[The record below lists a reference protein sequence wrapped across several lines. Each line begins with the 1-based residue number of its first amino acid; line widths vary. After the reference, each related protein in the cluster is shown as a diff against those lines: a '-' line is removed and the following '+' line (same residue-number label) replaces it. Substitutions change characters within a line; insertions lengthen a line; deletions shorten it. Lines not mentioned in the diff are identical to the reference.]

1 MKEENMVAE
10 ENIVVLVDEEGNEL
24 DHEIVFT
31 FSFEEKE
38 YAVLLPL
45 DGSEEAVVYRMTE
58 NENDEFLFEFI
69 EDDDEFDRVAQ
80 CYEDLLE
87 EMENEDEEGDEN

>member
-1 MKEENMVAE
+1 MNE

-24 DHEIVFT
+24 EHEIVFT
-31 FSFEEKE
+31 FSLEEKE

-45 DGSEEAVVYRMTE
+45 DGSEEAVVYRMQET
-58 NENDEFLFEFI
+58 ENDEFLFEFI

-80 CYEDLLE
+80 AYEDLLDQ
-87 EMENEDEEGDEN
+87 MENEVEN

>member
-1 MKEENMVAE
+1 MNE

-24 DHEIVFT
+24 EHEIVFT
-31 FSFEEKE
+31 FTFEEKE

-58 NENDEFLFEFI
+58 TEDDEFLFEFI

-80 CYEDLLE
+80 AYEDLLD
-87 EMENEDEEGDEN
+87 EMENEVEN

>member
-1 MKEENMVAE
+1 MNE

-24 DHEIVFT
+24 EHEIVFT
-31 FSFEEKE
+31 FSFEERE

-45 DGSEEAVVYRMTE
+45 DDSEEAVVYRMQET
-58 NENDEFLFEFI
+58 ENDEFLFEFI

-80 CYEDLLE
+80 AYEDLLDQ
-87 EMENEDEEGDEN
+87 MEGEVEN

>member
-1 MKEENMVAE
+1 MNE

-24 DHEIVFT
+24 EHEIIFT
-31 FSFEEKE
+31 FSFEERE

-45 DGSEEAVVYRMTE
+45 DGTDEAVVYRMEETE
-58 NENDEFLFEFI
+58 DEEFLFEFI

-80 CYEDLLE
+80 AYEDLLDQ
-87 EMENEDEEGDEN
+87 MENEVEN

>member
-1 MKEENMVAE
+1 MNE

-24 DHEIVFT
+24 EREIVFT
-31 FSFEEKE
+31 FTFEEKE

-58 NENDEFLFEFI
+58 TEDDEFLFEFI

-80 CYEDLLE
+80 AYEDLLD
-87 EMENEDEEGDEN
+87 EMENEVEN

>member
-1 MKEENMVAE
+1 MNE

-24 DHEIVFT
+24 EHEIVFT
-31 FSFEEKE
+31 FTFEERE

-58 NENDEFLFEFI
+58 TEDDEFLFEFI

-80 CYEDLLE
+80 AYEDLLD
-87 EMENEDEEGDEN
+87 EMENEVEN

>member
-1 MKEENMVAE
+1 MNE

-24 DHEIVFT
+24 EHEVVFT
-31 FSFEEKE
+31 FSLEEKE

-45 DGSEEAVVYRMTE
+45 DGSEEAVVYRMQETE
-58 NENDEFLFEFI
+58 NEEFLFEFI

-80 CYEDLLE
+80 AYEDLLDQ
-87 EMENEDEEGDEN
+87 MESEVEQ

>member
-1 MKEENMVAE
+1 MNE

-24 DHEIVFT
+24 EHEIVFT
-31 FSFEEKE
+31 FSLEEKE

-45 DGSEEAVVYRMTE
+45 DGSEEAVVYRMQET
-58 NENDEFLFEFI
+58 ENDEFLFEFI

-80 CYEDLLE
+80 AYEDLLDQ
-87 EMENEDEEGDEN
+87 MESEVEQ

>member
-1 MKEENMVAE
+1 MNE

-24 DHEIVFT
+24 EHEIVFT
-31 FSFEEKE
+31 FSLEDKE

-45 DGSEEAVVYRMTE
+45 DGSEEAVVYRMQET
-58 NENDEFLFEFI
+58 ENDEFLFEFI

-80 CYEDLLE
+80 AYEDLLDQ
-87 EMENEDEEGDEN
+87 MESEVEQ

>member
-1 MKEENMVAE
+1 MNE

-24 DHEIVFT
+24 EHEIIFT
-31 FSFEEKE
+31 FSFEERE

-45 DGSEEAVVYRMTE
+45 DGTEEAVVYRMEETE
-58 NENDEFLFEFI
+58 DEEFLFEFI

-80 CYEDLLE
+80 AYEDLLDQ
-87 EMENEDEEGDEN
+87 MENEVEN

>member
-1 MKEENMVAE
+1 MNE

-24 DHEIVFT
+24 EHEIVFT
-31 FSFEEKE
+31 FSFEERE

-45 DGSEEAVVYRMTE
+45 DDSDEAVVYRMQET
-58 NENDEFLFEFI
+58 ENDEFLFEFI

-80 CYEDLLE
+80 AYEDLLDQ
-87 EMENEDEEGDEN
+87 MEGEVEN

>member
-1 MKEENMVAE
+1 MNE

-24 DHEIVFT
+24 EHEVVFT
-31 FSFEEKE
+31 FSLEEKE

-45 DGSEEAVVYRMTE
+45 DGSEEAVVYRMQET
-58 NENDEFLFEFI
+58 ENDEFLFEFI

-80 CYEDLLE
+80 AYEDLLDQ
-87 EMENEDEEGDEN
+87 MESEVEQ

>member
-1 MKEENMVAE
+1 MNE

-24 DHEIVFT
+24 EHEVVFT
-31 FSFEEKE
+31 FSLEEKE

-45 DGSEEAVVYRMTE
+45 DGSEEAVVYRMQE

-80 CYEDLLE
+80 AYEDLLDQ
-87 EMENEDEEGDEN
+87 MESEVEQ

>member
-1 MKEENMVAE
+1 MNE

-24 DHEIVFT
+24 EHEIIFT
-31 FSFEEKE
+31 FSFEERE

-45 DGSEEAVVYRMTE
+45 DDSEEAVVYRMQETE
-58 NENDEFLFEFI
+58 NEEFLFEFI

-80 CYEDLLE
+80 AYEDLLDQ
-87 EMENEDEEGDEN
+87 MESEVEN